1 MPGELIATRAG
12 VRGPHRRP
20 GLGAYALVVVTAR
33 ATDWG
38 LALLVGLLFV
48 TGVMTLFA
56 GQTGDA
62 WVFGAHGVGG
72 FALAGVLG
80 WKLRRVWRRL
90 AQPARW
96 DRRTVAGAGAL
107 VLVTATVLS
116 GLAWSSGLE
125 LSAGGYN
132 LLGWHFALGV
142 VLTIAVAVHAVLR
155 AKPLRRRDLAGRRQ
169 LLRGAA
175 LAAGSYLVWELQR
188 PASALLGLR
197 GARRRFTG
205 SYEAGSFAGN
215 TFPSTSWVADSPRP
229 LPHDSYRLDVHGL
242 VARPLRFPL
251 AELQGRDTLVA
262 TLDCTGGFYTRQRW
276 SGVRLARLLER
287 AGPLPAASH
296 VRVISHTGYRWSF
309 DLRDARGL
317 LLATSVG
324 GEPLSH
330 EHGAPARLVAPGRRG
345 FQWVKWVV
353 RVEVHDGPDPGAA
366 ASTVWSSFTP
376 EGRGAA

>member
-1 MPGELIATRAG
+1 
-12 VRGPHRRP
+12 
-20 GLGAYALVVVTAR
+20 VTAR

-38 LALLVGLLFV
+38 LALLVGLLFA

-56 GQTGDA
+56 GQRGDA
-62 WVFGAHGVGG
+62 WVFAAHGVGG

-90 AQPARW
+90 AQPWRW
-96 DRRTVAGAGAL
+96 DRRTAAGAGAL
-107 VLVTATVLS
+107 TLVVATLFS
-116 GLAWSSGLE
+116 GLGWSSGLE

-142 VLTIAVAVHAVLR
+142 VLTIAVAVHALLR
-155 AKPLRRRDLAGRRQ
+155 AKPMRRRDLVGRRQ
-169 LLRGAA
+169 FLRAGA

-188 PASALLGLR
+188 PLSAWLGLR

-205 SYEAGSFAGN
+205 SYEARSFAGN
-215 TFPSTSWVADSPRP
+215 AFPSTSWVADSPRP
-229 LPHDSYRLDVHGL
+229 LPDDSYRLELDGL
-242 VARPLRFPL
+242 VARPLRLQL
-251 AELQGRDTLVA
+251 AELQARDRLVA
-262 TLDCTGGFYTRQRW
+262 TLDCTGGFYSRQRW
-276 SGVRLARLLER
+276 SGVQLARLLER
-287 AGPLPAASH
+287 AGPLPEASH

-309 DLRDARGL
+309 ELRDAGRL

-353 RVEVHDGPDPGAA
+353 RVELHDGPDPGAA
-366 ASTVWSSFTP
+366 ASTVWSSLTP

>member
-1 MPGELIATRAG
+1 MSGELDRDPNRVTGASRAA
-12 VRGPHRRP
+12 RP
-20 GLGAYALVVVTAR
+20 GRTLFGVVTAR

-38 LALLVGLLFV
+38 LALLVGLLFA
-48 TGVMTLFA
+48 TGVMTFFA
-56 GQTGDA
+56 GHRGDA
-62 WVFGAHGVGG
+62 WVFGVHGVGG

-90 AQPARW
+90 AQPRRW
-96 DRRTVAGAGAL
+96 DGGTAAGAGAL
-107 VLVTATVLS
+107 LLVVATLLS
-116 GLAWSSGLE
+116 GVGWSSGLE

-155 AKPLRRRDLAGRRQ
+155 AKPLRRRDVVGRRQ
-169 LLRGAA
+169 FLRAGG

-188 PASALLGLR
+188 PLSAWVGLR

-205 SYEAGSFAGN
+205 SYEADSFAGN
-215 TFPSTSWVADSPRP
+215 AFPSTSWVADSPRP
-229 LPHDSYRLDVHGL
+229 LPDDSYRLELGGL
-242 VARPLRFPL
+242 IARPLRLTL
-251 AELQGRDTLVA
+251 AELRAGDTLVA
-262 TLDCTGGFYTRQRW
+262 TLDCTGGFYSRQRW

-287 AGPLPAASH
+287 GGPLPEASH

-309 DLRDARGL
+309 DLRDARRL

-345 FQWVKWVV
+345 FEWVKWVV
-353 RVEVHDGPDPGAA
+353 RVELHDGPDPGAA

>member
-1 MPGELIATRAG
+1 M
-12 VRGPHRRP
+12 
-20 GLGAYALVVVTAR
+20 TAR

-38 LALLVGLLFV
+38 LALLVGFPFV
-48 TGVMTLFA
+48 TGAMTFFA
-56 GQTGDA
+56 GRHGDA

-72 FALAGVLG
+72 IALAGVLG

-96 DRRTVAGAGAL
+96 DRRTAAGAGAL
-107 VLVTATVLS
+107 ALVAATLLS
-116 GLAWSSGLE
+116 GLGWSSGLE

-132 LLGWHFALGV
+132 LLGWHFALGA
-142 VLTIAVAVHAVLR
+142 VLTIAVALHALLR

-169 LLRGAA
+169 FLRAGA

-188 PASALLGLR
+188 PLSAWVGLR

-215 TFPSTSWVADSPRP
+215 AFPATSWVADSPRP
-229 LPHDSYRLDVHGL
+229 LPESAYRLELRGL
-242 VARPLRFPL
+242 VARPMSFTL
-251 AELQGRDTLVA
+251 AELQARDTLVA
-262 TLDCTGGFYTRQRW
+262 TLDCTGGFYSRQRW

-287 AGPLPAASH
+287 AGPLPEASH

-309 DLRDARGL
+309 DLRPARRL
-317 LLATSVG
+317 LLATQVG
-324 GEPLSH
+324 DEPLSH

-345 FQWVKWVV
+345 FQWIKWVV
-353 RVEVHDGPDPGAA
+353 RVELHGGPDPGAA
-366 ASTVWSSFTP
+366 ASTVWSSLTP